1 MVALYNDYANEDI
14 PDLDCDTRLGL
25 WLGYVP
31 DMDQSEER
39 VDEEPA
45 DEPAVEPSVSP
56 LTSPVPSPDSPSPSP
71 SPKQPEPVVPLPRKP
86 ARFGRRPAS
95 VNVTQ
100 SMRMAGGLGLAAAI
114 SAADA
119 FMDLFGQDWEVPS
132 ERAGG
137 ESRRN
142 ENKRKAN
149 EITPSAAAKLT
160 NLI

>member
-1 MVALYNDYANEDI
+1 MSNQLMNQLWSRKCLHQPAQYRAQAVRVPVRVRDNEH
-14 PDLDCDTRLGL
+14 
-25 WLGYVP
+25 
-31 DMDQSEER
+31 
-39 VDEEPA
+39 
-45 DEPAVEPSVSP
+45 
-56 LTSPVPSPDSPSPSP
+56 
-71 SPKQPEPVVPLPRKP
+71 VVPLPRKP
-86 ARFGRRPAS
+86 ARFGRRSAP

-100 SMRMAGGLGLAAAI
+100 SMSLAGGLGLAAAI

-119 FMDLFGQDWEVPS
+119 FMDLFGQDWEAPS

-149 EITPSAAAKLT
+149 EITPSAAAKRT

>member
-1 MVALYNDYANEDI
+1 
-14 PDLDCDTRLGL
+14 
-25 WLGYVP
+25 
-31 DMDQSEER
+31 MDEKT
-39 VDEEPA
+39 A

-56 LTSPVPSPDSPSPSP
+56 STSPVPSPGSPSPSP
-71 SPKQPEPVVPLPRKP
+71 SPRQLEHVVPLPRKP
-86 ARFGRRPAS
+86 ARFGRRSAPL
-95 VNVTQ
+95 NVTK
-100 SMRMAGGLGLAAAI
+100 SMCLAGGLGLAAAI

-142 ENKRKAN
+142 ENMRKAN
-149 EITPSAAAKLT
+149 EITPSVAAKRT

>member
-1 MVALYNDYANEDI
+1 
-14 PDLDCDTRLGL
+14 
-25 WLGYVP
+25 
-31 DMDQSEER
+31 MDQSEER

-56 LTSPVPSPDSPSPSP
+56 STSPVPSPDSPSPSP
-71 SPKQPEPVVPLPRKP
+71 SPRQPEHVVPLPRKP
-86 ARFGRRPAS
+86 ARFGRRSAP

-100 SMRMAGGLGLAAAI
+100 SMCLASGLGLAAAI

-119 FMDLFGQDWEVPS
+119 FMDLFAQDWEVPS

-137 ESRRN
+137 ESRQN

-149 EITPSAAAKLT
+149 EIAPSAAAKRT
-160 NLI
+160 ILI

>member
-1 MVALYNDYANEDI
+1 VICDI
-14 PDLDCDTRLGL
+14 
-25 WLGYVP
+25 P

-56 LTSPVPSPDSPSPSP
+56 STSPVQSPDSPSPSP

-86 ARFGRRPAS
+86 ARFGRRSAP

-100 SMRMAGGLGLAAAI
+100 SMCLAGGLGLAAAI

-142 ENKRKAN
+142 ENKSKAN
-149 EITPSAAAKLT
+149 EITPSAAAKRT

>member
-1 MVALYNDYANEDI
+1 
-14 PDLDCDTRLGL
+14 
-25 WLGYVP
+25 
-31 DMDQSEER
+31 MDQSEER

-45 DEPAVEPSVSP
+45 DEPAVEPVSP
-56 LTSPVPSPDSPSPSP
+56 STSPVQSPDSPSPSP
-71 SPKQPEPVVPLPRKP
+71 GPKQPEPVVPLPRKP
-86 ARFGRRPAS
+86 TRFGRRSAP

-100 SMRMAGGLGLAAAI
+100 SMCLAGGLGLAAAI

-119 FMDLFGQDWEVPS
+119 FMDLFGQDWQVPS

-142 ENKRKAN
+142 ENKSKAN
-149 EITPSAAAKLT
+149 EITPSAAAKRT

>member
-1 MVALYNDYANEDI
+1 M
-14 PDLDCDTRLGL
+14 
-25 WLGYVP
+25 
-31 DMDQSEER
+31 
-39 VDEEPA
+39 
-45 DEPAVEPSVSP
+45 
-56 LTSPVPSPDSPSPSP
+56 
-71 SPKQPEPVVPLPRKP
+71 PRKP
-86 ARFGRRPAS
+86 ARFGRRSAP

-100 SMRMAGGLGLAAAI
+100 SMCLAGGLGLAVAI

-149 EITPSAAAKLT
+149 EITPSAAAKRT

>member
-1 MVALYNDYANEDI
+1 MVALYNDYADEDI
-14 PDLDCDTRLGL
+14 PDSNCDI
-25 WLGYVP
+25 P
-31 DMDQSEER
+31 DMNQSEER

-56 LTSPVPSPDSPSPSP
+56 STSPVQSPDSPSPSP

-86 ARFGRRPAS
+86 ARFGRRSPPPI
-95 VNVTQ
+95 NVTQ
-100 SMRMAGGLGLAAAI
+100 LMRLAGGLGLAAAI

-149 EITPSAAAKLT
+149 EITPSAAAKRT
-160 NLI
+160 NVI